1 MVSARRFWGVE
12 LLVIRHALP
21 EAEVRSDG
29 PADPPLSALGLQQA
43 EATAEFLAGEV
54 VDAIVTSTMRRAIQT
69 GQPLA
74 DRLGLI
80 PERLDGLRESDHR
93 RSSYTPAED
102 MDVDHEVVQRY
113 LADPLSM
120 FDDGYDAFRNSIT
133 AAFDSLVADN
143 RGRAVAVFCH
153 STVIGVY
160 LQTLLGHDDPFALIS
175 DYCGISRIIASSTGV
190 RTLRSVNETA
200 HVRHLA

>member
-1 MVSARRFWGVE
+1 MVE

-29 PADPPLSALGLQQA
+29 PADPPLSALGIQQA
-43 EATAEFLAGEV
+43 EATAEFLADET

-74 DRLGLI
+74 DRLGLTLK
-80 PERLDGLRESDHR
+80 RLDGLKESDHR

-102 MDVDHEVVQRY
+102 MDADHEVIREFME
-113 LADPLSM
+113 DPLRM
-120 FDDGYDAFRNSIT
+120 FSDGYEPFRDRVQKT
-133 AAFDSLVADN
+133 FDEIVASQ
-143 RGRAVAVFCH
+143 RGRTVAVFCH
-153 STVIGVY
+153 SMVASVY
-160 LQTLLGHDDPFALIS
+160 IQTLLGHDDPFALIS
-175 DYCGISRIIASSTGV
+175 DYCGISRISASSTGV

-200 HVRHLA
+200 HLRHLV

>member
-1 MVSARRFWGVE
+1 VE

-29 PADPPLSALGLQQA
+29 PADPPLSALGIQQA
-43 EATAEFLAGEV
+43 EATAEFLADET

-74 DRLGLI
+74 DRLGLTLK
-80 PERLDGLRESDHR
+80 RLDGLKESDHR

-102 MDVDHEVVQRY
+102 MDADHEVIREFME
-113 LADPLSM
+113 DPHRM
-120 FDDGYDAFRNSIT
+120 FSDGYEPFRDRVQKT
-133 AAFDSLVADN
+133 FDEIVATQ
-143 RGRAVAVFCH
+143 RGRTVAVFCH
-153 STVIGVY
+153 SMVASVY
-160 LQTLLGHDDPFALIS
+160 IQTLLGHDDPFALIS
-175 DYCGISRIIASSTGV
+175 DYCGISRISASSTGV

-200 HVRHLA
+200 HLRHLV

>member
-1 MVSARRFWGVE
+1 VE

-43 EATAEFLAGEV
+43 EATAEFLADET

-74 DRLGLI
+74 DRLGLTLK
-80 PERLDGLRESDHR
+80 RLDGLKESDHR

-102 MDVDHEVVQRY
+102 MDADHEVIREFME
-113 LADPLSM
+113 DPLRM
-120 FDDGYDAFRNSIT
+120 FSDGYEPFRDRVQKT
-133 AAFDSLVADN
+133 FDEIVASQ
-143 RGRAVAVFCH
+143 RGRTVAVFCH
-153 STVIGVY
+153 SMVASVY
-160 LQTLLGHDDPFALIS
+160 IQTLLGHDDPFALIS
-175 DYCGISRIIASSTGV
+175 DYCGISRISASSTGV

-200 HVRHLA
+200 HLRHLV

>member
-1 MVSARRFWGVE
+1 VE

-29 PADPPLSALGLQQA
+29 PADPPLSALGIQQA
-43 EATAEFLAGEV
+43 EATAEFLADET

-74 DRLGLI
+74 DRLGLTLK
-80 PERLDGLRESDHR
+80 RLDGLKESDHR

-102 MDVDHEVVQRY
+102 MDADHEVIREFME
-113 LADPLSM
+113 DPLRM
-120 FDDGYDAFRNSIT
+120 FSDGYEPFRDRVQKT
-133 AAFDSLVADN
+133 FDEIVASQ
-143 RGRAVAVFCH
+143 RGRTVAVFCH
-153 STVIGVY
+153 SMVASVY
-160 LQTLLGHDDPFALIS
+160 IQTLLGHDNPFALIS
-175 DYCGISRIIASSTGV
+175 DYCGISRISASSTGV

-200 HVRHLA
+200 HLRHLV

>member
-1 MVSARRFWGVE
+1 ME

-29 PADPPLSALGLQQA
+29 PADPPLSALGIQQA
-43 EATAEFLAGEV
+43 EATAEFLADET

-74 DRLGLI
+74 DRLGLTLK
-80 PERLDGLRESDHR
+80 RLDGLKESDHR

-102 MDVDHEVVQRY
+102 MDADHEVIREFME
-113 LADPLSM
+113 DPHRM
-120 FDDGYDAFRNSIT
+120 FSDGYEPFRDRVQKT
-133 AAFDSLVADN
+133 FDEIVASQ
-143 RGRAVAVFCH
+143 RGRTVAVFCH
-153 STVIGVY
+153 SMVASVY
-160 LQTLLGHDDPFALIS
+160 IQTLLGHDDPFALIS
-175 DYCGISRIIASSTGV
+175 DYCGISRISASSTGV

-200 HVRHLA
+200 HLRHLV

>member
-1 MVSARRFWGVE
+1 ME

-29 PADPPLSALGLQQA
+29 PADPPLSPLGLQQA
-43 EATAEFLAGEV
+43 EATAEFLADEM

-69 GQPLA
+69 AQPLV

-80 PERLDGLRESDHR
+80 PERLDGLKESDHR

-102 MDVDHEVVQRY
+102 MDADHEVVREFME
-113 LADPLSM
+113 DPLRMFSDGYEPFRDRVQKT
-120 FDDGYDAFRNSIT
+120 FDDIV
-133 AAFDSLVADN
+133 AAQ
-143 RGRAVAVFCH
+143 RGRTVAVFCH
-153 STVIGVY
+153 SMVASVY
-160 LQTLLGHDDPFALIS
+160 IQTLLGHDDPFALIS
-175 DYCGISRIIASSTGV
+175 DYCGISRIAASSTGV

-200 HVRHLA
+200 HLRHLA

>member
-1 MVSARRFWGVE
+1 ME

-29 PADPPLSALGLQQA
+29 PADPPLSPLGLQQA
-43 EATAEFLAGEV
+43 EATAEFLADEM

-80 PERLDGLRESDHR
+80 PERLDGLKESDHR
-93 RSSYTPAED
+93 RSNYTPAED
-102 MDVDHEVVQRY
+102 MDADHEVVREFME
-113 LADPLSM
+113 DPLRMFSDGYEPFRDRVQKT
-120 FDDGYDAFRNSIT
+120 FDDIV
-133 AAFDSLVADN
+133 AAQ
-143 RGRAVAVFCH
+143 RARTVAVFCH
-153 STVIGVY
+153 SMVASVY
-160 LQTLLGHDDPFALIS
+160 IQTLLGHDDPFALIS
-175 DYCGISRIIASSTGV
+175 DYCGISRIAASSTGV

-200 HVRHLA
+200 HLRHLA

>member
-1 MVSARRFWGVE
+1 ME

-29 PADPPLSALGLQQA
+29 PADPPLSPLGLQQA
-43 EATAEFLAGEV
+43 EATAEFLADET

-80 PERLDGLRESDHR
+80 PERLDGLKESDHR
-93 RSSYTPAED
+93 RSNYTPAED
-102 MDVDHEVVQRY
+102 MDADHEVVREFME
-113 LADPLSM
+113 DPLRMFSDGYEPFRDRVQKT
-120 FDDGYDAFRNSIT
+120 FDDIV
-133 AAFDSLVADN
+133 AAQ
-143 RGRAVAVFCH
+143 RGRTVAVFCH
-153 STVIGVY
+153 SMVASVY
-160 LQTLLGHDDPFALIS
+160 IQTLLGHDDPFALIS
-175 DYCGISRIIASSTGV
+175 DYCGISRIAASSTGV

-200 HVRHLA
+200 HLRHLA